1 MTEFIRSDL
10 ISRVWT
16 VGGAGAAV
24 GVGGLVGLKCAAY
37 TQDLSKTHFRLPQL
51 SVGDTDKQTNTQRR
65 TRNPSTYLFI
75 SRHIRSTSTKK
86 RKRKRRKKRVKGV
99 GGGQGSGG
107 PRLATYA
114 QYGSNNEMLFK
125 LCQQLLLVF
134 LLCCVSSPFFAFFAL
149 PLLIDSIRN

>member
-1 MTEFIRSDL
+1 MDS
-10 ISRVWT
+10 
-16 VGGAGAAV
+16 GGARAAV
-24 GVGGLVGLKCAAY
+24 GVVGVGLKCAAY

-51 SVGDTDKQTNTQRR
+51 SVGDTDKQTNTHRGRLAIHLRICLSQG
-65 TRNPSTYLFI
+65 TYAAQAQ
-75 SRHIRSTSTKK
+75 KK

-134 LLCCVSSPFFAFFAL
+134 LLCCVSSPFFCFFCAA
-149 PLLIDSIRN
+149 SSHR

>member
-1 MTEFIRSDL
+1 MS
-10 ISRVWT
+10 V
-16 VGGAGAAV
+16 VG
-24 GVGGLVGLKCAAY
+24 VGLKCAAY

-51 SVGDTDKQTNTQRR
+51 SVGDTDKQTNTHRGRR
-65 TRNPSTYLFI
+65 AIHLRICLSQGTYAAQAQ
-75 SRHIRSTSTKK
+75 KK
-86 RKRKRRKKRVKGV
+86 GREREERREWKDV

-134 LLCCVSSPFFAFFAL
+134 LLCCVSSPFF
-149 PLLIDSIRN
+149 S